1 MFLLYFLIFAEEKE
15 GFLSQSHRGAIVIER
30 TYEPAFPQH
39 PERCWADQQGMSLRD
54 YFAAKA
60 ITALIER
67 YECELPSVLAIE
79 AYDIADA
86 MLEARK

>member
-1 MFLLYFLIFAEEKE
+1 MNEELE
-15 GFLSQSHRGAIVIER
+15 ITPHD
-30 TYEPAFPQH
+30 YAFPQ
-39 PERCWADQQGMSLRD
+39 PYQECMSHLRGLTMRD

-60 ITALIER
+60 IAALIER